1 MTVRAERF
9 LITGLVQGV
18 GFRAFLARE
27 AGRLEL
33 AGWVRNRGFDQVE
46 AVLRGRAEALDA
58 FAVLAQRGPALAEV
72 ERLEREPAGPDLL
85 PLSGGASGCVVL
97 ASVV

>member
-18 GFRAFLARE
+18 SFRAFVVRE
-27 AGRLEL
+27 AGRLGL

-46 AVLRGRAEALDA
+46 TALQGEAKALDA
-58 FAVLAQRGPALAEV
+58 FAVLARRGPALAEI
-72 ERLEREPAGPDLL
+72 ERFERSPAEPDLL
-85 PLSGGASGCVVL
+85 ALSGGAPGCVVL
-97 ASVV
+97 ASV

>member
-1 MTVRAERF
+1 MTVHAERF

-18 GFRAFLARE
+18 GFRAFVVRE

-46 AVLRGRAEALDA
+46 AALQGEAEALDV

-72 ERLEREPAGPDLL
+72 EHLEREPAGPDLL
-85 PLSGGASGCVVL
+85 SLSAGARGCVAL
-97 ASVV
+97 ASV

>member
-18 GFRAFLARE
+18 SFRAFVVRE
-27 AGRLEL
+27 ARRLGL

-46 AVLRGRAEALDA
+46 AALQGEAKALDA
-58 FAVLAQRGPALAEV
+58 FAVLAQRGPALAEI
-72 ERLEREPAGPDLL
+72 ERFERTPAEPELL
-85 PLSGGASGCVVL
+85 TLSGGAPDCVVL
-97 ASVV
+97 ASV